1 MKKTVHILFLALFVL
16 SFSLVNAQEKT
27 IKLDGNDAD
36 WADVPVLFNAPNN
49 EAGVFPSEVGAVVSD
64 IVDIKEAKA
73 KVVGNHI
80 YGLLRFW
87 GGPAWP
93 NNAYQNDHDGTI
105 YPATRGYYHFLFDLD
120 NDATTGWNT
129 AWYEAHYTPVGYLI
143 SLGTAGQEAIGV
155 EFMQEW
161 GARTN
166 DAWEQANNGKPYVRS
181 MDHWGAD
188 YSEYNG
194 QTDLGSD
201 HEIYNIPV
209 PAIQPDSVR
218 LMKWQGSAKINSS
231 DDSTLIDSMYSYWVG
246 HAWGNDFLEFGLEW
260 TPVQKYFANKGMDYL
275 KPGDVIGV
283 CGMTE
288 TPIDDWGV
296 DMTTR
301 GEITLPNVMPKRP
314 DMFKFDGKEDDW
326 ASIPVALTAPN
337 NEAGVFPSEVGAVVS
352 DIVDIKEV
360 KAMIDEE
367 NVYWHLK
374 MWGGPCWP
382 NNAYE
387 NDHDGTIYPESRG
400 YYHILMDIDNDATTG
415 WNTAWYE
422 AHYTPVGYLI
432 SLGTAGQEAIGA
444 EVMLEWGA
452 RTNDAWK
459 VANEGQRP
467 IRSHDYWASDYS
479 EYNGQTDLG
488 SDHEI
493 FNYTVEDMDSVT
505 IMHHDGFLLNNSSD
519 DSTTIDGEPDWMAH
533 SWGYDFLEVGMS
545 LRTLKKYFKNKTG
558 NDYFKAGDVIGI
570 CGMNETPIDDWGVD
584 VTTRGQMNVVTGINT
599 NKKVIT
605 NDFVLENN
613 YPNPFNPTTTIKF
626 SVPNI
631 TKVSLVVYNTL
642 GQKVRTLINNKTL
655 SGNQTAVWNGKNDFG
670 SSVPSGVYY
679 YRMESGSNTITK
691 SMVLLK

>member
-1 MKKTVHILFLALFVL
+1 MKKTVHILFIALFVL
-16 SFSLVNAQEKT
+16 SLSSSYGQ
-27 IKLDGNDAD
+27 IMMDGKDDD

-49 EAGVFPSEVGAVVSD
+49 EDGVFPSEVGAVVSD

-73 KVVGNHI
+73 KVIGNTI

-105 YPATRGYYHFLFDLD
+105 YYETRGYYHFLMDLD

-143 SLGTAGQEAIGV
+143 SLGTSGQEAIGV

-166 DAWEQANNGKPYVRS
+166 DEWKQLNEGKPYIRS

-201 HEIYNIPV
+201 YEIYNIPV
-209 PAIQPDSVR
+209 PNVQPDSVKM
-218 LMKWQGSAKINSS
+218 MKWQGSAKINSS
-231 DDSTLIDSMYSYWVG
+231 DDSTLVDSTYSYWVG

-260 TPVQKYFANKGMDYL
+260 TPVQKYFANKGQNYL
-275 KPGDVIGV
+275 NPGDVIGI

-301 GEITLPNVMPKRP
+301 GEITLPDVMPKRP
-314 DMFKFDGKEDDW
+314 DVFTFDGKEDDW
-326 ASIPVALTAPN
+326 ASLPVLVNAPN
-337 NEAGVFPSEVGAVVS
+337 NEDGVFPNEVGALVS
-352 DIVDIKEV
+352 DIVDIKEI
-360 KAMIDEE
+360 KAKIDAE
-367 NVYWHLK
+367 NVYWNLK

-382 NNAYE
+382 NNAYQ
-387 NDHDGTIYPESRG
+387 NDHDGTIYNESRG

-432 SLGTAGQEAIGA
+432 SLGTSGQEAIGA

-452 RTNDAWK
+452 RTNDDWK
-459 VANEGQRP
+459 VANEGKYP
-467 IRSHDYWASDYS
+467 IRNLDYWAADYS

-488 SDHEI
+488 SDYEI
-493 FNYTVEDMDSVT
+493 FNYTIEDMDSIT

-533 SWGYDFLEVGMS
+533 AWGNDFIEVGMS
-545 LRTLKKYFKNKTG
+545 LRTLKKYYKNKTG
-558 NDYFKAGDVIGI
+558 QDYFKVGDVIGI

-584 VTTRGQMNVVTGINT
+584 MTTRGEMSVLTGINDNRKNQVT
-599 NKKVIT
+599 NE
-605 NDFVLENN
+605 FLLENN
-613 YPNPFNPTTTIKF
+613 YPNPFNPTTNIKF
-626 SVPNI
+626 TVPNMA
-631 TKVSLVVYNTL
+631 KVSLVVYNTL
-642 GQKVRTLINNKTL
+642 GQKVRTLVNNKTL
-655 SGNQTAVWNGKNDFG
+655 SGNQTAIWNGKNDFG
-670 SSVPSGVYY
+670 NSVPSGIYY
-679 YRMESGSNTITK
+679 YRMESGNNSITK